1 MGLEKLKPIGE
12 LLPVK
17 CTISGLQL
25 YFETGYGTG
34 TTNLQIE
41 RHDRWGG
48 STPSQFVLCEG
59 PNSHPVTGTLIGPGS
74 TILEPE
80 GHCCARHIRVL
91 GRLCEDISHF
101 QV

>member
-1 MGLEKLKPIGE
+1 VGLEKLKPIASSEMDNIRLAFRDRGTE
-12 LLPVK
+12 PGQRTWKLNDMIDGVAQ
-17 CTISGLQL
+17 LQV
-25 YFETGYGTG
+25 
-34 TTNLQIE
+34 
-41 RHDRWGG
+41 
-48 STPSQFVLCEG
+48 QFVLCEG
-59 PNSHPVTGTLIGPGS
+59 PNSYPVTGTLIGPGS